1 MIFSKS
7 VTFVILSSF
16 LLRKKIN
23 YLIVELQNSLKYGN
37 NTSYLRNHML
47 ITEPLSSELHY
58 IYLSQAEKLQD
69 VTSRKRRSAKESE
82 TIVEDQEELLVH
94 ENAPRVS
101 VS

>member
-1 MIFSKS
+1 
-7 VTFVILSSF
+7 
-16 LLRKKIN
+16 
-23 YLIVELQNSLKYGN
+23 
-37 NTSYLRNHML
+37 ML

-82 TIVEDQEELLVH
+82 TIVEDQEELLVY

>member
-1 MIFSKS
+1 
-7 VTFVILSSF
+7 
-16 LLRKKIN
+16 
-23 YLIVELQNSLKYGN
+23 
-37 NTSYLRNHML
+37 ML

-58 IYLSQAEKLQD
+58 IYLSHAEKLQD

>member
-1 MIFSKS
+1 
-7 VTFVILSSF
+7 
-16 LLRKKIN
+16 
-23 YLIVELQNSLKYGN
+23 
-37 NTSYLRNHML
+37 ML
-47 ITEPLSSELHY
+47 ITEPLSSELYY

-82 TIVEDQEELLVH
+82 TIVEDQEEVLVH